1 VIAMQSNEHAV
12 NRLCQLLSVS
22 RSGYYAWRQRGPS
35 LRTQEDNRLKEVTQR
50 EFDQSRGTYGSRR
63 LAHRLRELGH
73 RCSRRRV
80 ARLMREL
87 GLVARQKRKRAPR
100 TTIVDVA
107 QRAAPNVLEQTFTAD
122 YPHQI
127 WVADITYID
136 TMQGWAYL
144 AAIVDVYTRQVIGW
158 ALADHMRTELIETAF
173 QMAVGRCHPPAGLIH
188 HSDRGSQYT
197 SNDYQKTLRD
207 HQVMPSMSRTGNCYD
222 NALAESFFS
231 TLKFECVIEPFQSVS
246 EARQTIFEYIEVWY
260 NQQRLHSSLDY
271 QSPAVFEQIYW
282 DNLSVH

>member
-1 VIAMQSNEHAV
+1 
-12 NRLCQLLSVS
+12 
-22 RSGYYAWRQRGPS
+22 
-35 LRTQEDNRLKEVTQR
+35 
-50 EFDQSRGTYGSRR
+50 
-63 LAHRLRELGH
+63 
-73 RCSRRRV
+73 V

-260 NQQRLHSSLDY
+260 NRQRLHSSLDY